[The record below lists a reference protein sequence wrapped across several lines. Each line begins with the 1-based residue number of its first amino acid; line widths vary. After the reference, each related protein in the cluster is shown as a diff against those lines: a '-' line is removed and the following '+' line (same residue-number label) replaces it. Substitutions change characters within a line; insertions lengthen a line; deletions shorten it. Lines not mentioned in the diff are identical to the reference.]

1 MNKKN
6 LTGTLILVLF
16 FISIMTVPAKAH
28 DNASEGTI
36 RIGNIL
42 GSAVSTLVR
51 GIIQGKVKNFADA
64 GKMFLYG
71 GVAGY
76 GFYAAKNM
84 ASKGNITT
92 GVMLANLSA
101 SISENVSW
109 GQNPLAYIGYSLG
122 PVRVK
127 IATPLAKNASG
138 IINLNVSAKEVLS
151 LAYSIS
157 KADKISFKHGLL
169 TFSASEKLEGTNA
182 IGWTKG
188 MFATT
193 MLDTPDYVLNHEVVH
208 VIQNMQLSSVSLYEP
223 LIQKNHNNYSGE
235 TGLFNFEGIKLDL
248 FSLANDLANA
258 SVQYDSQWQE
268 IEAHHFATDR
278 Q

>member
-6 LTGTLILVLF
+6 LTGTFILVLF
-16 FISIMTVPAKAH
+16 LISIMAVPARAH
-28 DNASEGTI
+28 DQASEGTV

-42 GSAVSTLVR
+42 GSAVSTLVK
-51 GIIQGKVKNFADA
+51 GIIQGKVKNFGDA

-76 GFYAAKNM
+76 GFYTAKTM
-84 ASKGNITT
+84 ASKGNITS

-109 GQNPLAYIGYSLG
+109 GENPLAYIGYSLG

-127 IATPLAKNASG
+127 VATPLAKNPAG
-138 IINLNVSAKEVLS
+138 IVNVNVSAKEIIN
-151 LAYSIS
+151 LAYSLS
-157 KADKISFKHGLL
+157 KADKVSFKYGLL
-169 TFSASEKLEGTNA
+169 TFEASEKLDGIA
-182 IGWTKG
+182 LGWTKG
-188 MFATT
+188 IFPTT
-193 MLDTPDYVLNHEVVH
+193 LFGTYDYVLNHEMVH
-208 VIQNMQLSSVSLYEP
+208 VIQSIQLSSVSLYEP
-223 LIQKNHNNYSGE
+223 LIQKNHNDSSGKS
-235 TGLFNFEGIKLDL
+235 GFFHFEGIKLDL

-258 SVQYDSQWQE
+258 SIQYDSRWQE